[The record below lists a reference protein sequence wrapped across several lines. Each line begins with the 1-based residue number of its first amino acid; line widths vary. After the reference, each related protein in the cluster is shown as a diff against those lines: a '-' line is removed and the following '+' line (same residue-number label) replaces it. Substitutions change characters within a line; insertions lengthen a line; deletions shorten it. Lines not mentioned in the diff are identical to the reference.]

1 MADDAFARLIR
12 SAGVTETNR
21 GGNSDFI
28 GSVNGRAPYPLETWA
43 PEHCGQL
50 DMAIDRDG
58 RWFHEGSEIKRSE
71 LVSLFAGLL
80 RKESDGAFYLVTPVE
95 KVEVS
100 VALHPLMVVDASQL
114 HDSETGEGSLGLV
127 LNTGGIFKLNAETGL
142 HSEARAAGAA
152 FVCLPYGLTALFT
165 RAAWYR
171 LVEMADDTG
180 CIVSGGER
188 YSLL

>member
-12 SAGVTETNR
+12 SAGVTETNL
-21 GGNSDFI
+21 GGNAGFI
-28 GSVNGRAPYPLETWA
+28 GSVNGRAPYPLETWS

-58 RWFHEGSEIKRSE
+58 RWFHEGSEITRSE

-95 KVEVS
+95 KVEVN

-114 HDSETGEGSLGLV
+114 HDSETGEASLGLV
-127 LNTGGIFKLNAETGL
+127 LNTGGIFKLSPETGL

-152 FVCLPYGLTALFT
+152 FVCLPHGLTALFT

>member
-1 MADDAFARLIR
+1 
-12 SAGVTETNR
+12 
-21 GGNSDFI
+21 
-28 GSVNGRAPYPLETWA
+28 
-43 PEHCGQL
+43 
-50 DMAIDRDG
+50 
-58 RWFHEGSEIKRSE
+58 
-71 LVSLFAGLL
+71 LFAGLL
-80 RKESDGAFYLVTPVE
+80 RKESDGTFYLVTPVE
-95 KVEVS
+95 KVEVN

-114 HDSETGEGSLGLV
+114 HDSETGEASLGLV
-127 LNTGGIFKLNAETGL
+127 LNTGGIFKLSPETGL

-152 FVCLPYGLTALFT
+152 FVCLPHGLTALFT